1 MILYNICLSLS
12 DISLSIISSRSI
24 HITANGKISFF
35 LWLTIIPLYFYTTPF
50 LSIHLLLDT
59 GCFHIL
65 TILSNPAMNIGVH
78 GSFQLSFSF
87 SFFCF
92 LWMYPRSGIS
102 GSFCSSI
109 FSFLRKLPT
118 VFHSDYI
125 NLHFCQK
132 CTRVP
137 FSSHPHQHLS
147 FVFFLMMD
155 ILTGENWYHVVV
167 LICIYIQIGDVG
179 HLLICL
185 FVICTF
191 CLKSE
196 QKNSIDVFPKRQYN
210 IFNGLNWHDI
220 LQDCERFSK
229 TKLWHRTRKL
239 TTQACHS

>member
-1 MILYNICLSLS
+1 MNMGMQ
-12 DISLSIISSRSI
+12 ISLQYSDF
-24 HITANGKISFF
+24 ISFRY
-35 LWLTIIPLYFYTTPF
+35 THKSGVSGPCVSPIIY
-50 LSIHLLLDT
+50 
-59 GCFHIL
+59 
-65 TILSNPAMNIGVH
+65 
-78 GSFQLSFSF
+78 
-87 SFFCF
+87 
-92 LWMYPRSGIS
+92 
-102 GSFCSSI
+102 
-109 FSFLRKLPT
+109 FLRNQN
-118 VFHSDYI
+118 H
-125 NLHFCQK
+125 
-132 CTRVP
+132 TRIP